1 MRVKALFKVLVLS
14 ILYLL
19 LIVDCSKPK
28 SEQELFKQ
36 ADKALAEGKFNDA
49 VKAYKDIARFF
60 PKSSESPQAQ
70 FLMGITY
77 LDKLND
83 STNAEGSFKKLLKDY
98 PDFDLER
105 KLYDQAQD
113 AQSNNKSELAIK
125 MYEQI
130 INLFPQSPNDHKA
143 QFLIGFVYSEQLGD
157 YQKAKEAYRK
167 VIEKYPNSDLVDDA
181 EFMLKTVGLD
191 SLPQMI
197 K

>member
-1 MRVKALFKVLVLS
+1 MGVKDLFKVLILS
-14 ILYLL
+14 TLYLL

-36 ADKALAEGKFNDA
+36 ADKALADGKFNDA
-49 VKAYKDIARFF
+49 LKAYKDITRFF
-60 PKSSESPQAQ
+60 PKSSESGKAQ
-70 FLMGITY
+70 FLMGLTY
-77 LDKLND
+77 LDKLSD
-83 STNAEGSFKKLLKDY
+83 SKNAEGSFKKLLNDY

-125 MYEQI
+125 IYEQI
-130 INLFPQSPNDHKA
+130 LNLFPLSPNDYNA
-143 QFLIGFVYSEQLGD
+143 QFLFGFVYSELLGD

-167 VIEKYPNSDLVDDA
+167 VMEKYPNSDLADDA